1 MKCETKKEEFEECC
15 APRNDC
21 GCMHQNRRFISKEE
35 KIEMLQEYKK
45 QLENEIRG
53 VEEKIGELKG

>member
-1 MKCETKKEEFEECC
+1 MMCETTKEEGSGCC
-15 APRNDC
+15 APKNNC
-21 GCMHQNRRFISKEE
+21 GCTHGNRRFISKEE

-53 VEEKIGELKG
+53 VEERLVELKG